1 MPETTGAG
9 PTTQALDVRLSVPAE
24 GDLRD
29 IAAELAAKIAEHLGV
44 KAADAA
50 ALSTAVSGL
59 ASRLASSGGQPD
71 ITFDFRQGDR
81 ELIIE
86 ARCAG
91 QASEVRLPLTA

>member
-24 GDLRD
+24 GELRD

-50 ALSTAVSGL
+50 SLSATVSGL
-59 ASRLASSGGQPD
+59 ASRVAGGGQPD
-71 ITFDFRQGDR
+71 ITFDFRQVDR